1 LQEDHIGI
9 VVVSV
14 ITVEDGVEIELNVV
28 AYLSILTAIHGYVVY
43 VAGLTGVKDGHVII
57 ETAQ

>member
-1 LQEDHIGI
+1 MY
-9 VVVSV
+9 VSVVS
-14 ITVEDGVEIELNVV
+14 VEDGVETEFIVV

-43 VAGLTGVKDGHVII
+43 VVGSTGVKDGIVII

>member
-1 LQEDHIGI
+1 LQEDHIDI

-14 ITVEDGVEIELNVV
+14 VSVEDGVETELDVV
-28 AYLSILTAIHGYVVY
+28 AYLSLLTAIHGYVVY
-43 VAGLTGVKDGHVII
+43 VVGSIGVKDGHVII